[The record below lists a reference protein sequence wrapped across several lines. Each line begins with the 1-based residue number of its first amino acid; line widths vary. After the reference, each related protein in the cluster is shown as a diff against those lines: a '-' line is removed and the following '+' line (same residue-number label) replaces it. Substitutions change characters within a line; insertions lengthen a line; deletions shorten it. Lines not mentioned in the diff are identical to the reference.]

1 MKSFAQFYPKFLDRL
16 QAAPPFSSRDEAAAW
31 MRDAWCT
38 IHIEAGSSKRRI
50 EIMKN
55 ARICPEQGWRDIDK
69 VVCYLQSPENPP
81 VRLYVHNDGTVVVQH
96 MRPGRSEI
104 LLAKPGKS
112 PIVAL

>member
-55 ARICPEQGWRDIDK
+55 ARVCKEQGWKDIDQEA
-69 VVCYLQSPENPP
+69 CYLQSPDDPP
-81 VRLYVHNDGTVVVQH
+81 VRLYLHRDGSVVVQH
-96 MRPGRSEI
+96 MLPKRSVI
-104 LLAKPGKS
+104 LLAKPGKV
-112 PIVAL
+112 PVPTA